1 MSDSAN
7 RLGKWRRIFAY
18 WQLGTSKDK
27 GDPEFD
33 AVADHREATM
43 LLRAEV
49 NALTVLLLAKGIF
62 TQAEFSAQITEECEH
77 LSMAYAGLFPGLQ
90 VADSGIVMHMPLA
103 AETLRRFKR

>member
-33 AVADHREATM
+33 AVADHREVTM
-43 LLRAEV
+43 LMRAEL
-49 NALTVLLLAKGIF
+49 NALTYLLVTKGIA
-62 TQAEFSAQITEECEH
+62 TKAEVTAQFSEECEH
-77 LSMAYAGLFPGLQ
+77 LSMAYAGSFPGLQ
-90 VADSGIVMHMPLA
+90 ADDSGIVMHMPLA
-103 AETLRRFKR
+103 AETLGRFKR